1 MSEKV
6 AKYKYDL
13 GVNIMAL
20 PTMDLPTY
28 DLEVPSTK
36 KKIKVRPF
44 LVKEEKVLLMAL
56 ESENEENIRGAV
68 QNLLKSCI
76 QSRIKLENLATFD
89 LEYIFLNIRA
99 VSVGEIVE
107 INVTCQDDNETTVR
121 YNLNLTDVK
130 VTFPEGH
137 SNKIMLT
144 KDTGVI
150 MKYPSF
156 NRFVDSQ
163 FANKEVTEDTV
174 LEIIAESIDQ
184 IFQGEEVF
192 DESTTT
198 PKEFKEFVES
208 LTNAQMEKL
217 QKFFETSP
225 KLEHKFKVR
234 NPNTDVE
241 SEYTISGLAAF
252 FG

>member
-1 MSEKV
+1 
-6 AKYKYDL
+6 
-13 GVNIMAL
+13 MAL

-28 DLEVPSTK
+28 ELEVPSTK
-36 KKIKVRPF
+36 KKIKFRPF

-56 ESENEENIRGAV
+56 ESGSDDNVRNAV
-68 QNLLKSCI
+68 HSLLKSCI
-76 QSRIKLENLATFD
+76 STRIKLENLATFD

-107 INVTCQDDNETTVR
+107 INVTCQDDEKTNVR

-130 VTFPEGH
+130 VTFPKGH
-137 SNKIMLT
+137 SNKVMLT
-144 KDTGVI
+144 ETTGVI

-156 NRFVDSQ
+156 DRFVENE
-163 FANKEVTEDTV
+163 FINREVDEDTV

-217 QKFFETSP
+217 QSFFQTSP
-225 KLEHKFKVR
+225 KLEHTFKVR

>member
-1 MSEKV
+1 
-6 AKYKYDL
+6 
-13 GVNIMAL
+13 MAL

-28 DLEVPSTK
+28 ELEVPSTK
-36 KKIKVRPF
+36 KKIKFRPF

-56 ESENEENIRGAV
+56 ESGSDENIRNAV
-68 QNLLKSCI
+68 QTLLKGCI
-76 QSRIKLENLATFD
+76 SSRIKLENLATFD

-107 INVTCQDDNETTVR
+107 INVTCQDDEETQVR

-130 VTFPEGH
+130 VNFPKGH
-137 SNKIMLT
+137 TNKIMLT

-156 NRFVDSQ
+156 DRFVDSQ

-198 PKEFKEFVES
+198 KKEFVQFVES
-208 LTNAQMEKL
+208 LTNSQMEKL
-217 QKFFETSP
+217 QSFFQTSP
-225 KLEHKFKVR
+225 KLEHTFKIK

>member
-1 MSEKV
+1 MSEKS

-13 GVNIMAL
+13 GVDIMAL

-28 DLEVPSTK
+28 ELEVPSTK
-36 KKIKVRPF
+36 KKIKFRPF

-56 ESENEENIRGAV
+56 ESENDVNIRNAV
-68 QNLLKSCI
+68 QQLLKSCI
-76 QSRIKLENLATFD
+76 TSRIKIENLANFD

-107 INVTCQDDNETTVR
+107 INVTCQDDEKTQVK
-121 YNLNLTDVK
+121 YNLNLTDVD

-144 KDTGVI
+144 DTTGVI

-163 FANKEVTEDTV
+163 FAMKEVTEETV
-174 LEIIAESIDQ
+174 LDIIAESIDQ
-184 IFQGEEVF
+184 IFQGEEVY
-192 DESTTT
+192 DESTTSK
-198 PKEFKEFVES
+198 KEFKEFVES
-208 LTNAQMEKL
+208 LTNQQLEKV
-217 QKFFETSP
+217 QDFFETSP
-225 KLEHKFKVR
+225 RLEHKFKVT
-234 NPNTDVE
+234 NPNTGKD
-241 SEYTISGLAAF
+241 SDYTLSGLASF